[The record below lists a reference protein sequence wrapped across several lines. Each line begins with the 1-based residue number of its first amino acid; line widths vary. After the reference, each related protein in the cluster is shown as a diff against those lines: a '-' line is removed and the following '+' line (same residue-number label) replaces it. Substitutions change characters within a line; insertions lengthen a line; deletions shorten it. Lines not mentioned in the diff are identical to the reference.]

1 MVRGLRRSPYGQ
13 ASLAALRKFGNAF
26 VDKTPFIPALEQ
38 SVLRPFITRPRRFGK
53 SLFADMLAAYY
64 DKAEK
69 ENFEKN
75 FAGTWIGEH
84 PTPFASQ
91 YLVLR
96 FDFSGIGPGPG
107 MIDGFVTSV
116 KTGLISFQAR
126 YLSDDPRAEAVVS
139 AAYDSPALLLADFLN
154 LVLEKFGHDEKIYL
168 IVDEYDSL
176 FAQSVL
182 SQAPAGARRVPGN
195 DSFLR
200 AFYGVINRFA
210 SILMIERTFIAGVTT
225 VSRDSLMSG
234 MDVET
239 ETTSPAFSAMLG
251 FTEAELR
258 GLIPQLVDVER
269 YGRSVDEIFE
279 RMKALYDGYRFSPHS
294 DATVFNPS
302 ACLYYLD
309 EIAETNHEPEL
320 LLDPSFTIGLSKIA
334 TILSLGYKS
343 FVEEIVADVLFDR
356 PVIPLGESPAIR
368 LNADSGLS
376 DCDLL
381 TALVCMGFLTLSSE
395 KPARLV
401 CPNRVVKALFFRYW
415 FERIHSFQELAF
427 PVAGRKKASAA
438 LCGGDVR
445 PLLELV
451 AEALRKAAE
460 GPAAAHINETAIG
473 LAVAMVM
480 NTDAVYRVTAEEEAL
495 GAGYTDL
502 ILRPGKGYP
511 EAAGWVIEF
520 KYLKKSEVTK
530 SALEAKLSEATEQL
544 ERYSKAE
551 NIAAIPNLRRAAA
564 VFSGAELMA
573 LKVF

>member
-1 MVRGLRRSPYGQ
+1 MTRGPKCASYGL
-13 ASLAALRKFGNAF
+13 ASLSALRKCGCAF
-26 VDKTPFIPALEQ
+26 VDKTRFIPALEQ

-69 ENFEKN
+69 DNFKKN

-96 FDFSGIGPGPG
+96 FDFSGIEPGPG
-107 MIDGFVTSV
+107 MVDGFVTSV

-126 YLSDDPRAEAVVS
+126 YLGDDPRAEAVVN

-154 LVLEKFGHDEKIYL
+154 LVLGKFGREEKIYL

-195 DSFLR
+195 DRFLR
-200 AFYGVINRFA
+200 AFYGVINRFS
-210 SILMIERTFIAGVTT
+210 SILIERIFVTGVTS
-225 VSRDSLMSG
+225 VSRDSLLSG

-269 YGRSVDEIFE
+269 YGHSVDEIVD
-279 RMKALYDGYRFSPHS
+279 RMKALYEGYRFSPHS

-302 ACLYYLD
+302 MCLYYLD
-309 EIAETNHEPEL
+309 EIAETNHEPEV
-320 LLDPSFTIGLSKIA
+320 LLDPSFSIGLSKIA
-334 TILSLGYKS
+334 TILSLGCNS
-343 FVEEIVADVLFDR
+343 FVEGIVTDVLFDR

-376 DCDLL
+376 NCDLL

-395 KPARLV
+395 NPARLV

-415 FERIHSFQELAF
+415 FERIHSFQEIAF

-460 GPAAAHINETAIG
+460 DPAAAHINETAIG

-480 NTDAVYRVTAEEEAL
+480 NTDAVYRVTAEEEVS
-495 GAGYTDL
+495 GAGFTGL
-502 ILRPGKGYP
+502 ILRPGKGHP
-511 EAAGWVIEF
+511 GAAGWVIEF
-520 KYLKKSEVTK
+520 KYLKKSETTK
-530 SALEAKLSEATEQL
+530 NVLEAKLSEATEQL

-564 VFSGAELMA
+564 VFSGAELKA